1 MLQGQ
6 WQDLVFGFYAP
17 WSNSVDGWTY
27 VLMHSKSP
35 RNYWHINDPNLDKL
49 LEAQRKE
56 ADATKRRDILRQI
69 WQMEMDNI
77 WRIPPPM
84 TYAFGAHSAR
94 LHGVLPTDYIDPRA
108 YGNALWEV
116 AWVDK

>member
-1 MLQGQ
+1 TQGE
-6 WQDLVFGFYAP
+6 WQDLAMGFYAP

-69 WQMEMDNI
+69 WQMETDNV
-77 WRIPPPM
+77 WRIAPPISPS
-84 TYAFGAHSAR
+84 YVVHSPK
-94 LHGVLPTDYIDPRA
+94 LHNYLPTA
-108 YGNALWEV
+108 YVNPGTYGAAAWEV
-116 AWVDK
+116 AWIDK